1 MLTQADVAKALPANL
16 KSSATQSLTD
26 LVNNIVAD
34 PIVAEEV
41 RNNFISY
48 AGVLKEGKFK
58 TEDYLN
64 AVIYVSYKLMNKTN
78 MDAYCLTFPQRYQ
91 TFKAN
96 GTSDKDIASYVSA
109 YHKGKLVNLIMEQC
123 LTPTWV
129 LNQDVFQRAI
139 NVQLGIMTDTEV
151 SAKVRSDAANSLLT
165 HLKKPEG
172 KDFQVKLEVNESSGM
187 TEMREA
193 MQKMAEQQREML
205 ANGYGIK
212 NITNQAIIEA
222 EPIYDGSKT

>member
-1 MLTQADVAKALPANL
+1 MLTQADVVKALPANL

-26 LVNNIVAD
+26 LVNNIVTD
-34 PIVAEEV
+34 PIVAEDV

-64 AVIYVSYKLMNKTN
+64 AVVYVSYKLMNKTN

-91 TFKAN
+91 SFKAN

-139 NVQLGIMTDTEV
+139 NVQLGIMTDVEV
-151 SAKVRSDAANSLLT
+151 SPKVRSDAANSLLT

-172 KDFQVKLEVNESSGM
+172 KDFQLKLEVSESSGM

-205 ANGYGIK
+205 ANGVGIK

-222 EPIYDGSKT
+222 EPIYDGNKT

>member
-1 MLTQADVAKALPANL
+1 MLTQADLVKALPANL

-26 LVNNIVAD
+26 LVNNIVTD
-34 PIVAEEV
+34 PIVAEDV

-64 AVIYVSYKLMNKTN
+64 AVVYVSYKLMNKTN

-91 TFKAN
+91 SFKAN

-139 NVQLGIMTDTEV
+139 NVQLGIMTDVEV
-151 SAKVRSDAANSLLT
+151 SPKVRSDAANSLLT

-172 KDFQVKLEVNESSGM
+172 KDFQLKLEVSESSGM

-205 ANGYGIK
+205 ANGVGIK

-222 EPIYDGSKT
+222 EPIYDGNKT